1 MIRAPM
7 DLPEKNTL
15 RKRVRK
21 TAIVLVLLGSLL
33 PPLAANIGM
42 YAEEAGLSS
51 PLLKLNRPFPSFHAL
66 LLCQLWGLFAY
77 ISPFNYTMHY
87 EVELSDGQ
95 IVVLR
100 DLKKES
106 AGKWQ
111 SVLFHNE
118 SKADNNFYADRR
130 ALREYMEYLIR
141 TNGLNPFEVV
151 RRTIFIRYRN
161 VLSRDQAAVAGTHY
175 GPEMDSVLENY

>member
-1 MIRAPM
+1 M
-7 DLPEKNTL
+7 DLAEKNPL

-33 PPLAANIGM
+33 PPLAANIGV
-42 YAEEAGLSS
+42 YAQEAGLSG
-51 PLLKLNRPFPSFHAL
+51 PVLQLNRSFPSFHAL
-66 LLCQLWGLFAY
+66 LLCQLWGLFGY
-77 ISPFNYTMHY
+77 ISPFNYTFQY
-87 EVELSDGQ
+87 EVELTDGQ
-95 IVVLR
+95 TLVLR

-111 SVLFHNE
+111 SIFFHNE

-141 TNGLNPFEVV
+141 TNGLNPLEIAH
-151 RRTIFIRYRN
+151 RTISIRYRN

-175 GPEMDSVLENY
+175 GPEMESVLEDY

>member
-1 MIRAPM
+1 MN
-7 DLPEKNTL
+7 LLEKSTL
-15 RKRVRK
+15 GERVRK

-33 PPLAANIGM
+33 APLAANIGT
-42 YAEEAGLSS
+42 YAEQAGLSG
-51 PLLKLNRPFPSFHAL
+51 PVLKLNRSFPSFHAL

-77 ISPFNYTMHY
+77 ISPFNYTMNY

-95 IVVLR
+95 IVALR

-118 SKADNNFYADRR
+118 SKADNNLYADRR

-141 TNGLNPFEVV
+141 TNGLNPLEVV
-151 RRTIFIRYRN
+151 RRTISIRYRN

-175 GPEMDSVLENY
+175 GPEMENVLENY